1 MPLNLS
7 RKKADEMNSR
17 TDPILMAQTQY
28 ARPRNQSPQY
38 ISKLAKAGVLPV
50 WPKKPSRR
58 APTLLG
64 DSGRR

>member
-1 MPLNLS
+1 
-7 RKKADEMNSR
+7 MNSR
-17 TDPILMAQTQY
+17 TDPILMTQTQY